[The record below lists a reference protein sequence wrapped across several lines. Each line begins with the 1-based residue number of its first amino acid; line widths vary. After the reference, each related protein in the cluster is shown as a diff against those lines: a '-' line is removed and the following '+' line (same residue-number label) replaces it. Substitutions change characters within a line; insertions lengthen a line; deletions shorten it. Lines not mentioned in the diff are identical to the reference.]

1 MQIVVQ
7 EGLQIEN
14 GSIQLSSLL
23 TKRSLSVKIAFLKSD
38 LFKTQLHDL
47 VDSCRPNVGHCQ
59 STTEPVKHCSNELA
73 IPLVLRLDEVRQH
86 VLVSPAGG
94 SIV

>member
-1 MQIVVQ
+1 M
-7 EGLQIEN
+7 
-14 GSIQLSSLL
+14 
-23 TKRSLSVKIAFLKSD
+23 SD